1 MKKAEMVDEV
11 QLAEAKAWKEYE
23 SARALW
29 GNDNEITNKRRA
41 VWVAID
47 TLRESMGIGRMA
59 IEKVIELRLL

>member
-1 MKKAEMVDEV
+1 MVEEV

-23 SARALW
+23 SARELW
-29 GNDNEITNKRRA
+29 GNDNEITNRRRA